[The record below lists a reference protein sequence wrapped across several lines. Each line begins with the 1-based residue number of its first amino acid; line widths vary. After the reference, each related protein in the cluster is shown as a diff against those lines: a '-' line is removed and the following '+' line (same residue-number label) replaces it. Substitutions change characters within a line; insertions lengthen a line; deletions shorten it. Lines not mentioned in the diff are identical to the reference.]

1 MNLKIKILIG
11 YCILLFLLAFTI
23 YSFRRE
29 QVKRNELH
37 REESGLKQIRRMTE
51 EIYTNLLDLASQTEI
66 VISWEE
72 EDFQEYRKKRKVTC
86 STLQGLK
93 RNMMTM
99 EQQRGVDS
107 LCCLLQEKEQL
118 LHVIV
123 DTFSE
128 LEEVSR
134 WIQQKIPIIESTMW
148 NQFLLEPVSSSTEAD
163 RQLKRNLF
171 SSLFRKKE
179 NKSAYLK
186 QKEEH
191 ERNLLG
197 NNSGKKVSSMLRSL
211 NREISQKQGERQKR
225 LFAQMDSLYSNSIR
239 LNHKMNSLAADFE
252 KENNER
258 LASQYKT
265 YIMEREE
272 NYCIITGLS
281 LFTSLVAILLYVIV
295 HRELNRI
302 NRYQRQLEASNR
314 ENTELLQSRK
324 RMMLTIAHDLRSP
337 LAIIRG
343 TAELLPGEQERAMQ
357 EEYAGN
363 IRHASDYMLSLVDTL
378 MNFYL
383 LDTGQAWENVS
394 IFHLESL
401 FREIVD
407 SYMPSAKKKE
417 LQLLTRFSGMNAIV
431 SCDKGHLQQIVNN
444 LLSNALKFTGKGHVL
459 LEAMFHKGE
468 LCIKVQDTGTGMD
481 NNEKKRIFDAFE
493 RLDNARNIS
502 GFGLGLAITS
512 RLVSQIGGSIRVESR
527 PNEGSCFI
535 VLLPLPLADSSTL
548 KEEPPL
554 PTGYQMEGLRV
565 LLLDDDPRQ
574 LSLTREMF
582 RRNRAECDCCTDCRK
597 VVDKLRENDYDVL
610 LTDIRMPDMDGFE
623 LLGLLRSSNIERAR
637 RIPVIAVTADVEPEA
652 EYLSGGFAGYVR
664 KPFRMEELMELIYRS
679 VGRDRQRAWRPDF
692 SLILSGED
700 DRAGMLDVF
709 ISESR
714 KDLDRLCKAL
724 EKNDRPAVREILHKN
739 LPLWTSV
746 RLDYPVE
753 KLRAIVLSDPELWT
767 EERIKCIREIWEAAE
782 RLIAC
787 AENMKRNIRQ
797 ENEMRHL

>member
-11 YCILLFLLAFTI
+11 YCILLSLLAFTI

-252 KENNER
+252 KV
-258 LASQYKT
+258 K
-265 YIMEREE
+265 
-272 NYCIITGLS
+272 
-281 LFTSLVAILLYVIV
+281 
-295 HRELNRI
+295 
-302 NRYQRQLEASNR
+302 
-314 ENTELLQSRK
+314 
-324 RMMLTIAHDLRSP
+324 
-337 LAIIRG
+337 
-343 TAELLPGEQERAMQ
+343 
-357 EEYAGN
+357 
-363 IRHASDYMLSLVDTL
+363 
-378 MNFYL
+378 
-383 LDTGQAWENVS
+383 
-394 IFHLESL
+394 
-401 FREIVD
+401 
-407 SYMPSAKKKE
+407 
-417 LQLLTRFSGMNAIV
+417 
-431 SCDKGHLQQIVNN
+431 
-444 LLSNALKFTGKGHVL
+444 
-459 LEAMFHKGE
+459 
-468 LCIKVQDTGTGMD
+468 
-481 NNEKKRIFDAFE
+481 
-493 RLDNARNIS
+493 
-502 GFGLGLAITS
+502 
-512 RLVSQIGGSIRVESR
+512 
-527 PNEGSCFI
+527 
-535 VLLPLPLADSSTL
+535 
-548 KEEPPL
+548 
-554 PTGYQMEGLRV
+554 
-565 LLLDDDPRQ
+565 
-574 LSLTREMF
+574 
-582 RRNRAECDCCTDCRK
+582 
-597 VVDKLRENDYDVL
+597 
-610 LTDIRMPDMDGFE
+610 
-623 LLGLLRSSNIERAR
+623 
-637 RIPVIAVTADVEPEA
+637 
-652 EYLSGGFAGYVR
+652 
-664 KPFRMEELMELIYRS
+664 
-679 VGRDRQRAWRPDF
+679 
-692 SLILSGED
+692 
-700 DRAGMLDVF
+700 
-709 ISESR
+709 
-714 KDLDRLCKAL
+714 
-724 EKNDRPAVREILHKN
+724 
-739 LPLWTSV
+739 
-746 RLDYPVE
+746 
-753 KLRAIVLSDPELWT
+753 
-767 EERIKCIREIWEAAE
+767 
-782 RLIAC
+782 
-787 AENMKRNIRQ
+787 
-797 ENEMRHL
+797 

>member
-1 MNLKIKILIG
+1 MCLKIKIFSGYIILI
-11 YCILLFLLAFTI
+11 FLLVLTI
-23 YSFRRE
+23 CLFRKE
-29 QVKRNELH
+29 QMKRNYLQQDEQELLH
-37 REESGLKQIRRMTE
+37 FWHLTGEAYAG
-51 EIYTNLLDLASQTEI
+51 LLDLATYGETVSVWDENDRGTYQKRRNEVCGTLQSLKQYVHTSGQRVRIDSLCLLLERKEQLLDTVMHTFSRFREAGEI
-66 VISWEE
+66 INRKIPVIASHIRNEKAPVGVKEE
-72 EDFQEYRKKRKVTC
+72 VPKKSFWSFLKRKKRKSVY
-86 STLQGLK
+86 
-93 RNMMTM
+93 
-99 EQQRGVDS
+99 
-107 LCCLLQEKEQL
+107 
-118 LHVIV
+118 
-123 DTFSE
+123 SE
-128 LEEVSR
+128 
-134 WIQQKIPIIESTMW
+134 
-148 NQFLLEPVSSSTEAD
+148 
-163 RQLKRNLF
+163 
-171 SSLFRKKE
+171 
-179 NKSAYLK
+179 
-186 QKEEH
+186 QKEKR
-191 ERNLLG
+191 ERLQPAE
-197 NNSGKKVSSMLRSL
+197 KDRKVSTASMLHSL
-211 NREISQKQGERQKR
+211 NRELTGRQETERER
-225 LFAQMDSLYSNSIR
+225 LLVQMEYLYNNNMALNCR
-239 LNHKMNSLAADFE
+239 LYGIIKDFE
-252 KENNER
+252 LETDRRLEER
-258 LASQYKT
+258 YMQFLWARDRSFYTVSTLAVF
-265 YIMEREE
+265 I
-272 NYCIITGLS
+272 S
-281 LFTSLVAILLYVIV
+281 LLTILLYIII
-295 HRELNRI
+295 HRELNRR
-302 NRYQRQLEASNR
+302 NRYRRQLEASNL

-337 LAIIRG
+337 LATIRA
-343 TAELLPGEQERAMQ
+343 TAELLPGEKERAMQ

-401 FREIVD
+401 FREIAD
-407 SYMPSAKKKE
+407 SYLPSAKKKE

-481 NNEKKRIFDAFE
+481 NNEQKRIFDAFE
-493 RLDNARNIS
+493 RLDNARNIP

-512 RLVSQIGGSIRVESR
+512 RLVSQTGGSIRVESR
-527 PNEGSCFI
+527 PGEGSCFI
-535 VLLPLPLADSSTL
+535 VLLPLILADSKSL
-548 KEEPPL
+548 KDEQRL
-554 PTGYQMEGLRV
+554 PIDCRIEGARI
-565 LLLDDDPRQ
+565 LLLDDDLRQ

-582 RRNRAECDCCTDCRK
+582 RRNRVECDCCTDCRK
-597 VVDKLRENDYDVL
+597 VVEKLRENDYDVL

-637 RIPVIAVTADVEPEA
+637 RIPVIALTAGVEPEA

-664 KPFRMEELMELIYRS
+664 KPFRMEELMAVVSRS
-679 VGRDRQRAWRPDF
+679 VGRDRQRAWQPDF

-700 DRAGMLDVF
+700 DREGMLDVF

-714 KDLDRLCKAL
+714 KDLDRLRKAL

-753 KLRAIVLSDPELWT
+753 KLRAIVLSDSELWT

-797 ENEMRHL
+797 ENEMRHS

>member
-1 MNLKIKILIG
+1 MCLKIKIFSGYIILI
-11 YCILLFLLAFTI
+11 FLLVLTI
-23 YSFRRE
+23 CLFRKE
-29 QVKRNELH
+29 QMKRNYLQQDEQELLH
-37 REESGLKQIRRMTE
+37 FWHLTGEAYAG
-51 EIYTNLLDLASQTEI
+51 LLDLATYGETVSVWDENDQGTYQKRRNEVCGTLQSLKQYVHTSGQRVRIDSLCLLLERKEQLLDTVMHTFSRFREAGEI
-66 VISWEE
+66 INRKIPVIASHIRNEKAPVGVKEE
-72 EDFQEYRKKRKVTC
+72 VPKKSFWSFLKRKKRKSVY
-86 STLQGLK
+86 
-93 RNMMTM
+93 
-99 EQQRGVDS
+99 
-107 LCCLLQEKEQL
+107 
-118 LHVIV
+118 
-123 DTFSE
+123 SE
-128 LEEVSR
+128 
-134 WIQQKIPIIESTMW
+134 
-148 NQFLLEPVSSSTEAD
+148 
-163 RQLKRNLF
+163 
-171 SSLFRKKE
+171 
-179 NKSAYLK
+179 
-186 QKEEH
+186 QKEKR
-191 ERNLLG
+191 ERLQPAE
-197 NNSGKKVSSMLRSL
+197 KDRKVSTASMLHSL
-211 NREISQKQGERQKR
+211 NRELTGRQETERER
-225 LFAQMDSLYSNSIR
+225 LLVQMEYLYNNNMALNCR
-239 LNHKMNSLAADFE
+239 LYGIIKDFE
-252 KENNER
+252 LETDRRLEER
-258 LASQYKT
+258 YMQFLWARDRSFYTVSTLAVF
-265 YIMEREE
+265 I
-272 NYCIITGLS
+272 S
-281 LFTSLVAILLYVIV
+281 LLTILLYIII
-295 HRELNRI
+295 HRELNRR
-302 NRYQRQLEASNR
+302 NRYRRQLEASNL

-337 LAIIRG
+337 LATIRA
-343 TAELLPGEQERAMQ
+343 TAELLPGEKERAMQ

-401 FREIVD
+401 FREIAD
-407 SYMPSAKKKE
+407 SYLPSAKKKE

-481 NNEKKRIFDAFE
+481 NNEQKRIFDAFE
-493 RLDNARNIS
+493 RLDNARNIP

-512 RLVSQIGGSIRVESR
+512 RLVSQTGGSIRVESR
-527 PNEGSCFI
+527 PGEGSCFI
-535 VLLPLPLADSSTL
+535 VLLPLILADSKSL
-548 KEEPPL
+548 KDEQRL
-554 PTGYQMEGLRV
+554 PIDCRIEGARI
-565 LLLDDDPRQ
+565 LLLDDDLRQ

-582 RRNRAECDCCTDCRK
+582 RRNRVECDCCTDCRK
-597 VVDKLRENDYDVL
+597 VVEKLRENDYDVL

-637 RIPVIAVTADVEPEA
+637 RIPVIALTAGVEPKA

-664 KPFRMEELMELIYRS
+664 KPFRMEELMAVVSRS
-679 VGRDRQRAWRPDF
+679 VGRDRQRAWQPDF

-700 DRAGMLDVF
+700 DREGMLDVF

-714 KDLDRLCKAL
+714 KDLDRLRKAL

-797 ENEMRHL
+797 ENEMRHS

>member
-1 MNLKIKILIG
+1 MCLKIKIFSGYIILI
-11 YCILLFLLAFTI
+11 FLLVLTI
-23 YSFRRE
+23 CLFRKE
-29 QVKRNELH
+29 QMKRNCLQQDEQELLH
-37 REESGLKQIRRMTE
+37 FWHLTGEAYAG
-51 EIYTNLLDLASQTEI
+51 LLDLATYGETVSVWDENDRSTYQKRRNEVCGILQSLKQYVHTSGQRVRIDSLCVLLERKEQLLDTVMHTFSRFREAGEI
-66 VISWEE
+66 INRKIPVIASHIRDEKAPVGVKEE
-72 EDFQEYRKKRKVTC
+72 VPKKSFWSFLKRKKRKSVY
-86 STLQGLK
+86 
-93 RNMMTM
+93 
-99 EQQRGVDS
+99 
-107 LCCLLQEKEQL
+107 
-118 LHVIV
+118 
-123 DTFSE
+123 SE
-128 LEEVSR
+128 
-134 WIQQKIPIIESTMW
+134 
-148 NQFLLEPVSSSTEAD
+148 
-163 RQLKRNLF
+163 
-171 SSLFRKKE
+171 
-179 NKSAYLK
+179 
-186 QKEEH
+186 QKEKR
-191 ERNLLG
+191 ERLQPAE
-197 NNSGKKVSSMLRSL
+197 KDRKVSTVSMLHSL
-211 NREISQKQGERQKR
+211 NRELIGRQETER
-225 LFAQMDSLYSNSIR
+225 
-239 LNHKMNSLAADFE
+239 
-252 KENNER
+252 ER
-258 LASQYKT
+258 LLVQ
-265 YIMEREE
+265 MERLYNNNMALNCRLYGIIKNFESETDRRLEE
-272 NYCIITGLS
+272 HYMQFFKARDQSFYTVSILGVFIS
-281 LFTSLVAILLYVIV
+281 LLTILLYIII
-295 HRELNRI
+295 HRELNRR
-302 NRYQRQLEASNR
+302 NRYRCQLEASNR

-394 IFHLESL
+394 NFHLESL
-401 FREIVD
+401 FREIAD

-481 NNEKKRIFDAFE
+481 NNEQKRIFDAFE
-493 RLDNARNIS
+493 RLDNARNIP

-512 RLVSQIGGSIRVESR
+512 RLVSQTGGSIRGESR
-527 PNEGSCFI
+527 PGEGSCFI
-535 VLLPLPLADSSTL
+535 VLLPLALADSKSL
-548 KEEPPL
+548 KDEQRL
-554 PTGYQMEGLRV
+554 PIDCRIEGARI
-565 LLLDDDPRQ
+565 LLLDDDLRQ

-597 VVDKLRENDYDVL
+597 VVEKLRENDYDVL

-637 RIPVIAVTADVEPEA
+637 RIPVIALTAGVEPEA
-652 EYLSGGFAGYVR
+652 EYLSGGFAGYVS
-664 KPFRMEELMELIYRS
+664 KPFRMEELMAVVSRS
-679 VGRDRQRAWRPDF
+679 VGRDRQTAWRPDF

-700 DRAGMLDVF
+700 DREGMLDVF
-709 ISESR
+709 ILESR
-714 KDLDRLCKAL
+714 KDLDQLRKAL
-724 EKNDRPAVREILHKN
+724 EKNDRLAVREILHKN

-797 ENEMRHL
+797 ENEMRHS

>member
-1 MNLKIKILIG
+1 MCLKIKIFSGYIILI
-11 YCILLFLLAFTI
+11 FLLVLTI
-23 YSFRRE
+23 CLFRKE
-29 QVKRNELH
+29 QMKRNCLQQDEQELLH
-37 REESGLKQIRRMTE
+37 FWHLTGEAYAG
-51 EIYTNLLDLASQTEI
+51 LLDLATYGETVSVWDENDRSTYQKRRNEVCGILQSLKQYVHTSGQRVRIDSLCVLLERKEQLLDTVMHTFSRFREAGEI
-66 VISWEE
+66 INRKIPVIASHIRDEKAPVGVKEE
-72 EDFQEYRKKRKVTC
+72 VPKKSFWSFLKRKKRKSVY
-86 STLQGLK
+86 
-93 RNMMTM
+93 
-99 EQQRGVDS
+99 
-107 LCCLLQEKEQL
+107 
-118 LHVIV
+118 
-123 DTFSE
+123 SE
-128 LEEVSR
+128 
-134 WIQQKIPIIESTMW
+134 
-148 NQFLLEPVSSSTEAD
+148 
-163 RQLKRNLF
+163 
-171 SSLFRKKE
+171 
-179 NKSAYLK
+179 
-186 QKEEH
+186 QKEKR
-191 ERNLLG
+191 ERLQPAE
-197 NNSGKKVSSMLRSL
+197 KDRKVSTVSMLHSL
-211 NREISQKQGERQKR
+211 NRELIGRQETER
-225 LFAQMDSLYSNSIR
+225 
-239 LNHKMNSLAADFE
+239 
-252 KENNER
+252 ER
-258 LASQYKT
+258 LLVQ
-265 YIMEREE
+265 MERLYNNNMALNCRLYGIIKNFESETDRRLEE
-272 NYCIITGLS
+272 HYMQFFKARDQSFYTVSILGVFIS
-281 LFTSLVAILLYVIV
+281 LLTILLYIII
-295 HRELNRI
+295 HRELNRR
-302 NRYQRQLEASNR
+302 NRYRCQLEASNR

-394 IFHLESL
+394 NFHLESL
-401 FREIVD
+401 FREIAD

-481 NNEKKRIFDAFE
+481 NNEQKRIFDAFE
-493 RLDNARNIS
+493 RLDNARNIP

-512 RLVSQIGGSIRVESR
+512 RLVSQTGGSIRVESR
-527 PNEGSCFI
+527 PGEGSCFI
-535 VLLPLPLADSSTL
+535 VLLPLALADSKSL
-548 KEEPPL
+548 KDEQRL
-554 PTGYQMEGLRV
+554 PIDCRIEGARI
-565 LLLDDDPRQ
+565 LLLDDDLRQ

-597 VVDKLRENDYDVL
+597 VVEKLRENDYDVL

-637 RIPVIAVTADVEPEA
+637 RIPVIALTAGVEPEA
-652 EYLSGGFAGYVR
+652 EYLSGGFAGYVS
-664 KPFRMEELMELIYRS
+664 KPFRMEELMAVVSRS
-679 VGRDRQRAWRPDF
+679 VGRDRQTAWRPDF

-700 DRAGMLDVF
+700 DREGMLDVF
-709 ISESR
+709 ILESR
-714 KDLDRLCKAL
+714 KDLDQLRKAL
-724 EKNDRPAVREILHKN
+724 EKNDRLAVREILHKN

-797 ENEMRHL
+797 ENEMRHS

>member
-1 MNLKIKILIG
+1 MCLKIKIFSGYIILI
-11 YCILLFLLAFTI
+11 FLLVLTI
-23 YSFRRE
+23 YLFRKE
-29 QVKRNELH
+29 QMKRNYLQQDEQELLH
-37 REESGLKQIRRMTE
+37 FWHLTGEAYAG
-51 EIYTNLLDLASQTEI
+51 LLDLATYGETVSVWDENDRGTYQKRRNEVCGTLQSLKQYVHTSGQRVRIDSLCLLLERKEQLLDTVMHTFSRFREAGEI
-66 VISWEE
+66 INRKIPVIASHIRNEKAPVGVKEE
-72 EDFQEYRKKRKVTC
+72 VPKKSFWSFLKRKKRKSVY
-86 STLQGLK
+86 
-93 RNMMTM
+93 
-99 EQQRGVDS
+99 
-107 LCCLLQEKEQL
+107 
-118 LHVIV
+118 
-123 DTFSE
+123 SE
-128 LEEVSR
+128 
-134 WIQQKIPIIESTMW
+134 
-148 NQFLLEPVSSSTEAD
+148 
-163 RQLKRNLF
+163 
-171 SSLFRKKE
+171 
-179 NKSAYLK
+179 
-186 QKEEH
+186 QKEKR
-191 ERNLLG
+191 ERLQPAE
-197 NNSGKKVSSMLRSL
+197 KDRKVSTASMLHSL
-211 NREISQKQGERQKR
+211 NRELTGRQETERER
-225 LFAQMDSLYSNSIR
+225 LLVQMEYLYNNNMALNCR
-239 LNHKMNSLAADFE
+239 LYGIIKDFE
-252 KENNER
+252 LETDRRLEER
-258 LASQYKT
+258 YMQFLWARDRSFYTVSTLAVF
-265 YIMEREE
+265 I
-272 NYCIITGLS
+272 S
-281 LFTSLVAILLYVIV
+281 LLTILLYIII
-295 HRELNRI
+295 HRELNRR
-302 NRYQRQLEASNR
+302 NRYRRQLEASNL

-337 LAIIRG
+337 LATIRA
-343 TAELLPGEQERAMQ
+343 TAELLPGEKERAMQ

-394 IFHLESL
+394 IFYLESL
-401 FREIVD
+401 FREIAD
-407 SYMPSAKKKE
+407 SYLPSAKKKE

-481 NNEKKRIFDAFE
+481 NNEQKRIFDAFE
-493 RLDNARNIS
+493 RLDNARNIP

-512 RLVSQIGGSIRVESR
+512 RLVSQTGGSIRVESR
-527 PNEGSCFI
+527 PGEGSCFI
-535 VLLPLPLADSSTL
+535 VLLPLILADSKSL
-548 KEEPPL
+548 KDEQRL
-554 PTGYQMEGLRV
+554 PIDCRIEGARI
-565 LLLDDDPRQ
+565 LLLDDDLRQ

-582 RRNRAECDCCTDCRK
+582 RRNRVECDCCTDCRK
-597 VVDKLRENDYDVL
+597 VVEKLRENDYDVL

-637 RIPVIAVTADVEPEA
+637 RIPVIALTAGVEPEA

-664 KPFRMEELMELIYRS
+664 KPFRMEELMAVVSRS
-679 VGRDRQRAWRPDF
+679 VGRDRQRAWQPDF

-700 DRAGMLDVF
+700 DREGMLDVF

-714 KDLDRLCKAL
+714 KDLDRLRKAL

-797 ENEMRHL
+797 ENEMRHS

>member
-1 MNLKIKILIG
+1 MCLKIKIFSGYIILI
-11 YCILLFLLAFTI
+11 FLLVLTI
-23 YSFRRE
+23 CLFRKE
-29 QVKRNELH
+29 QMKRNYLQQDEQELLH
-37 REESGLKQIRRMTE
+37 FWHLTGEAYAG
-51 EIYTNLLDLASQTEI
+51 LLDLATYGETVSVWDENDRSTYQKRRNEVCGILQSLKQYVHTSGQRVRIDSLCVLLARKEQLLDTVMHTFSRFREAGEI
-66 VISWEE
+66 INRKIPVIASHIRDEKVSVEVKEE
-72 EDFQEYRKKRKVTC
+72 VSKKSFWSFLKRKKRKSVY
-86 STLQGLK
+86 
-93 RNMMTM
+93 
-99 EQQRGVDS
+99 
-107 LCCLLQEKEQL
+107 
-118 LHVIV
+118 
-123 DTFSE
+123 SE
-128 LEEVSR
+128 
-134 WIQQKIPIIESTMW
+134 
-148 NQFLLEPVSSSTEAD
+148 
-163 RQLKRNLF
+163 
-171 SSLFRKKE
+171 
-179 NKSAYLK
+179 
-186 QKEEH
+186 QKEKR
-191 ERNLLG
+191 ERLQPAE
-197 NNSGKKVSSMLRSL
+197 KD
-211 NREISQKQGERQKR
+211 REISTASMLHSLNKELTGRQETERER
-225 LFAQMDSLYSNSIR
+225 LLVQMERLYNNNMALNCRLYGIIR
-239 LNHKMNSLAADFE
+239 DFE
-252 KENNER
+252 SETDRRLEER
-258 LASQYKT
+258 YMQFLWARDRSFYT
-265 YIMEREE
+265 VSTFAVFI
-272 NYCIITGLS
+272 S
-281 LFTSLVAILLYVIV
+281 LLTILLYIII
-295 HRELNRI
+295 HRELNRR
-302 NRYQRQLEASNR
+302 NRYRSQLEASNW

-337 LAIIRG
+337 LATIRA
-343 TAELLPGEQERAMQ
+343 TAELLPGEKERAMQ

-401 FREIVD
+401 FREIAD
-407 SYMPSAKKKE
+407 SYLPSAKKKE

-481 NNEKKRIFDAFE
+481 NNEQKRIFDAFE
-493 RLDNARNIS
+493 RLDNARNIP

-512 RLVSQIGGSIRVESR
+512 RLVSQTGGSIRVESR
-527 PNEGSCFI
+527 PGEGSCFI
-535 VLLPLPLADSSTL
+535 VLLPLILADSKSL
-548 KEEPPL
+548 KDEQRL
-554 PTGYQMEGLRV
+554 PIDCRIEGARI
-565 LLLDDDPRQ
+565 LLLDDDLRQ

-582 RRNRAECDCCTDCRK
+582 RRNRVECDCCTDCRK
-597 VVDKLRENDYDVL
+597 VVEKLRENDYDVL

-637 RIPVIAVTADVEPEA
+637 RIPVIALTAGVEPEA

-664 KPFRMEELMELIYRS
+664 KPFRMEELMAVVSRS
-679 VGRDRQRAWRPDF
+679 VGRDRQRAWQPDF

-700 DRAGMLDVF
+700 DREGMLDVF

-714 KDLDRLCKAL
+714 KDLDRLRKAL

-753 KLRAIVLSDPELWT
+753 KLRAIVLSDSELWT

-797 ENEMRHL
+797 ENEMRHS